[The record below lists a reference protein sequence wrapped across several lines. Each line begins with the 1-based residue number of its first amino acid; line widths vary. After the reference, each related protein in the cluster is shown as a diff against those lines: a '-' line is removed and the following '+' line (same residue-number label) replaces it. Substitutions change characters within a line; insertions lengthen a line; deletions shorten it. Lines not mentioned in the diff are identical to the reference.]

1 MYNTFIKYWKEVEDG
16 DGISDNGE
24 IKLGLDPLKIKSD
37 GKTSDAERIFEQKLD
52 TDSETFRVINSGENP
67 YRLSVSAK
75 ASGYIGES
83 VNANISSYSNYLQN
97 EAVAGDI
104 IDIDYADSFKIE
116 TLTISFTVS
125 ENAADYYIFR
135 YFEDVNMLLPVETQ
149 YDGNRVYTEAA
160 EDGTYCIVDMDK
172 WIENTAETTEVQSTA
187 AVYNAV
193 CASSEAKSLESLEVY
208 FLMYI
213 RSSSV
218 EY

>member
-1 MYNTFIKYWKEVEDG
+1 M
-16 DGISDNGE
+16 
-24 IKLGLDPLKIKSD
+24 
-37 GKTSDAERIFEQKLD
+37 
-52 TDSETFRVINSGENP
+52 
-67 YRLSVSAK
+67 
-75 ASGYIGES
+75 
-83 VNANISSYSNYLQN
+83 NISSYSNYLQN